1 MMVFQMVGRYTLIKL
16 TIEKKELYM
25 SNQCKFYK
33 QKKQYSLD
41 GGVTWYD
48 VVPAEYQKGELY
60 EYESTDCNCLSRT
73 IQSGYTCY
81 HLSKYELNANQISC
95 TTDSSW
101 VTTSYTRGD
110 LVEESSAE
118 CGGDANANYPF
129 TVRNLYNNISTIN
142 LTRYS
147 SVSTSFKYSTDGGNT
162 YTSLNGSGTKSVQLT
177 LSPNQTV
184 KIISDVLDWPN
195 GTIGL
200 GISHSYGIEGNI
212 LSLSM
217 YDNYNDS
224 NTHTIGGNVN
234 SMFRTQQN
242 INYLIDASKLSFG
255 KNLVLEEN
263 NFNGMFS
270 GCEYLQYAPKILP
283 STEVPN
289 GAYKSMFNGC
299 GNLTSGVSYI
309 MGESFSGDCLQ
320 SMFYECSAM
329 TNAPVIF
336 AEEIVDVDCSTMF
349 YQCKNMTSPT
359 EPYKLKYTKSYTSAC
374 LSMFY
379 GCSGLTT
386 TPVSTLEINVT
397 CTGTGETATCNYM
410 ADSMFRDCSNLQKL
424 PTIILKGDFNSK
436 YNFTD
441 FARDCGNINEMTV
454 LTPDYTGNATYI
466 GENMLYGASY
476 IGTFYKSSNTTWDK
490 TNAGIPTNWTIANA

>member
-1 MMVFQMVGRYTLIKL
+1 MPT
-16 TIEKKELYM
+16 
-25 SNQCKFYK
+25 NCKYYK
-33 QKKQYSLD
+33 QKKQWKYTESS
-41 GGVTWYD
+41 TWND
-48 VVPAEYQKGELY
+48 VIPVEYQKGDLY
-60 EYESTDCNCLSRT
+60 EYDSVDCNCLTRT

-81 HLSKYELNANQISC
+81 NLSKYELNANQLSC
-95 TTDSSW
+95 TTDSDW

-110 LVEESSAE
+110 LVEESSVE
-118 CGGDANANYPF
+118 CGGDANADYPF
-129 TVRNLYNNISTIN
+129 TVRNLYNNISTIS

-184 KIISDVLDWPN
+184 KIISNVLDWPN

-217 YDNYNDS
+217 NDNYNDG

-255 KNLVLEEN
+255 KNLVLEDD
-263 NFNGMFS
+263 NFKGMFS
-270 GCEYLQYAPKILP
+270 GCTYLQYAPRILP
-283 STEVPN
+283 STVVPS
-289 GAYKSMFNGC
+289 GAYESMFYGC
-299 GNLTSGVSYI
+299 HGLIHGVEYI
-309 MGESFSGDCLQ
+309 MGESFSGSALS
-320 SMFYECSAM
+320 SMFYECSGM
-329 TNAPVIF
+329 TNAPVII
-336 AEEIVDVDCSTMF
+336 ADEIVDTNCSTMF
-349 YQCKNMTSPT
+349 YQCKSMVSPT
-359 EPYKLKYTKSYTSAC
+359 QPYKLKYTKSYTSAC

-397 CTGTGETATCNYM
+397 CTGTGTTATCNNM
-410 ADSMFRDCSNLQKL
+410 ADSMFRDCTNLQEL

-441 FARDCGNINEMTV
+441 FAKDCANINEMTV

-466 GENMLYGASY
+466 GSDMLYGTSNY
-476 IGTFYKSSNTTWDK
+476 GTFYKSSNTTWDK
-490 TNAGIPTNWTIANA
+490 TNAGIPTNWTIQNA